1 MIVICPSC
9 STKYNLPDDRAR
21 PGAKL
26 KCTLCKSVF
35 PIESATPPAA
45 GAPDFDAVMG
55 GLGTGGFGMGGPD
68 DAAAG
73 TSGAASGT
81 VSANGAELDHGPFD
95 VAPNPEAD
103 LDAAARPKVQ
113 ADARKRG
120 SADDGPDV
128 SDIIGSMKGYN
139 LDDAPP
145 ATPPRKYGWPVIA
158 GFVAVLLAVAVGVA
172 LRFTGIWP
180 GDKAAEMPPPAVNGT
195 EQIKSIALRNYRQYY
210 VNNEKVGQVA
220 VIEGKVVNNFPSP
233 RELIKIEASLY
244 DAAGTAVVTKQQL
257 CGVTVSLF
265 QLQVL
270 GEQELETALNNKI
283 EILTNNTNVPP
294 GGEVPF
300 MVVFYNPPAS
310 VAEFGVKVVEARTPP
325 DSK

>member
-35 PIESATPPAA
+35 PIESATPPSA

-55 GLGTGGFGMGGPD
+55 GLGMGGLGMGGPG
-68 DAAAG
+68 DAAA
-73 TSGAASGT
+73 SDT
-81 VSANGAELDHGPFD
+81 VSSNGAELDHGPFD
-95 VAPNPEAD
+95 VASDPEAD
-103 LDAAARPKVQ
+103 LAAAVRAKVQ

-145 ATPPRKYGWPVIA
+145 AVPPKKYGWPVIA
-158 GFVAVLLAVAVGVA
+158 GFVAVLLAVAVGVT
-172 LRFTGIWP
+172 LRFTGMWP
-180 GDKAAEMPPPAVNGT
+180 GDKAVETPPPAVNGT
-195 EQIKSIALRNYRQYY
+195 EQIKNIALRNYRQYY

-220 VIEGKVVNNFPSP
+220 VIEGKVVNNFSSP
-233 RELIKIEASLY
+233 RELMKIEASLY

-310 VAEFGVKVVEARTPP
+310 VAEFGVKVVEARIPP
-325 DSK
+325 DGK

>member
-35 PIESATPPAA
+35 PIEAATPPAS

-55 GLGTGGFGMGGPD
+55 GAGIGFGD
-68 DAAAG
+68 DADAR
-73 TSGAASGT
+73 
-81 VSANGAELDHGPFD
+81 SATNPYMSDNGAVLDHGPFD
-95 VAPNPEAD
+95 VAQGSDAD
-103 LDAAARPKVQ
+103 LDAAVRAKVQ
-113 ADARKRG
+113 RDRG
-120 SADDGPDV
+120 DDGPDV

-145 ATPPRKYGWPVIA
+145 AAPQKKYGWPVIA
-158 GFVAVLLAVAVGVA
+158 GFVVLLLAVVVGVA
-172 LRFTGIWP
+172 LRFTGFW
-180 GDKAAEMPPPAVNGT
+180 GGEKAAEAPPPVVNGT
-195 EQIKSIALRNYRQYY
+195 EQIKNIALRNYRQYY

-220 VIEGKVVNNFPSP
+220 VIEGKVVNNFASP
-233 RELIKIEASLY
+233 RELVKIEASLY
-244 DAAGTAVVTKQQL
+244 DAAGNAVLTKQQL

>member
-35 PIESATPPAA
+35 PIEAATPPTTPS
-45 GAPDFDAVMG
+45 GGVPDFDAAMG
-55 GLGTGGFGMGGPD
+55 DMGMGSD
-68 DAAAG
+68 DAQ
-73 TSGAASGT
+73 GAANGF
-81 VSANGAELDHGPFD
+81 VSANGTELDHGPFD
-95 VAPNPEAD
+95 VASDDDN
-103 LDAAARPKVQ
+103 LAAAVRVKMQ
-113 ADARKRG
+113 AEARKRDRAG
-120 SADDGPDV
+120 DEGPDV

-145 ATPPRKYGWPVIA
+145 AVPPKKYGWPVVA
-158 GFVAVLLAVAVGVA
+158 GFVAVLLCIAVAVT

-180 GDKAAEMPPPAVNGT
+180 AEKAADMPPPVVNGT
-195 EQIKSIALRNYRQYY
+195 EQIKNIALRNYRQYY

-220 VIEGKVVNNFPSP
+220 VIEGKVVNNFSSP

-244 DAAGTAVVTKQQL
+244 DANGAAVVTKQQL

-325 DSK
+325 ESK

>member
-35 PIESATPPAA
+35 PIESATPPSA

-55 GLGTGGFGMGGPD
+55 GLGMGGLGMGGPD
-68 DAAAG
+68 DAAA
-73 TSGAASGT
+73 SDT
-81 VSANGAELDHGPFD
+81 VSSNGAELDHGPFD
-95 VAPNPEAD
+95 VASDPEAD
-103 LDAAARPKVQ
+103 LAAAVRAKVQ

-145 ATPPRKYGWPVIA
+145 AVPPKKYGWPVIA
-158 GFVAVLLAVAVGVA
+158 GFVAVLLAVAVGVT
-172 LRFTGIWP
+172 LRFTGMWP
-180 GDKAAEMPPPAVNGT
+180 GDKAVETPPPAVNGT
-195 EQIKSIALRNYRQYY
+195 EQIKNIALRNYRQYY

-220 VIEGKVVNNFPSP
+220 VIEGKVVNNFSSP
-233 RELIKIEASLY
+233 RELMKIEASLY

-310 VAEFGVKVVEARTPP
+310 VAEFGVKVVEARIPP
-325 DSK
+325 DGK

>member
-35 PIESATPPAA
+35 PIEAGTPPTTPP
-45 GAPDFDAVMG
+45 GGVPDFDAAMG
-55 GLGTGGFGMGGPD
+55 DMGMGSD
-68 DAAAG
+68 DAQ
-73 TSGAASGT
+73 GAANGL

-95 VAPNPEAD
+95 VASDDAD
-103 LDAAARPKVQ
+103 LDAAVRAKMQ
-113 ADARKRG
+113 AEARKRDRAG
-120 SADDGPDV
+120 DEGPDV

-145 ATPPRKYGWPVIA
+145 AVTPKKYGWPVVA
-158 GFVAVLLAVAVGVA
+158 GFVAVLLAVAVGVT

-180 GDKAAEMPPPAVNGT
+180 SDKAADTPPPVVNGT
-195 EQIKSIALRNYRQYY
+195 EQIKNIALRNYRQYY

-220 VIEGKVVNNFPSP
+220 VIEGKVVNNFSSP

-244 DAAGTAVVTKQQL
+244 DANGAAVVTKQQL

-325 DSK
+325 ESK

>member
-35 PIESATPPAA
+35 PIESATPPSD
-45 GAPDFDAVMG
+45 GAPDFDSVMG
-55 GLGTGGFGMGGPD
+55 NAGLGGPD
-68 DAAAG
+68 AAFGGDAPAQP
-73 TSGAASGT
+73 SGDMPGDTPATG
-81 VSANGAELDHGPFD
+81 NGAELDHGPFD
-95 VAPNPEAD
+95 VTVNPDAD
-103 LDAAARPKVQ
+103 PAA
-113 ADARKRG
+113 ARKRG
-120 SADDGPDV
+120 RADDDGPDV

-145 ATPPRKYGWPVIA
+145 AVPPKKYGWPVIA
-158 GFVAVLLAVAVGVA
+158 GFVAVLLAVGVA
-172 LRFTGIWP
+172 VTLRLTGFWP
-180 GDKAAEMPPPAVNGT
+180 GEKPVETPPPVVNGT
-195 EQIKSIALRNYRQYY
+195 EQIKNIALRNYRQYY

-220 VIEGKVVNNFPSP
+220 VIEGKVVNNFASP

-244 DAAGTAVVTKQQL
+244 DAAGAAVVTKQQL

-325 DSK
+325 ESK

>member
-35 PIESATPPAA
+35 PIESATPPSA

-55 GLGTGGFGMGGPD
+55 GLGMGGAD
-68 DAAAG
+68 DAAPG
-73 TSGAASGT
+73 KPGD
-81 VSANGAELDHGPFD
+81 VSPNGAELDHGPFA
-95 VAPNPEAD
+95 VASDPEAD
-103 LDAAARPKVQ
+103 LAAAVRAKVQ

-120 SADDGPDV
+120 PDDGPDV

-145 ATPPRKYGWPVIA
+145 AVPPKKYGWPVIA
-158 GFVAVLLAVAVGVA
+158 GFVVVLLSVAVGVT

-180 GDKAAEMPPPAVNGT
+180 GEKAAETPPPVVNGT
-195 EQIKSIALRNYRQYY
+195 EQIKNIALRNYRQYY

-220 VIEGKVVNNFPSP
+220 VIEGKVVNNFSSP

-244 DAAGTAVVTKQQL
+244 DAAGAAVVTKQQL

-325 DSK
+325 DNK

>member
-35 PIESATPPAA
+35 PIEAATPPSASMD
-45 GAPDFDAVMG
+45 GVPDFDAVMG
-55 GLGTGGFGMGGPD
+55 GMGMGD
-68 DAAAG
+68 DAQGAPSGSAATNG
-73 TSGAASGT
+73 T
-81 VSANGAELDHGPFD
+81 ELDHGPFD
-95 VAPNPEAD
+95 VASDGESP
-103 LDAAARPKVQ
+103 DAAAHAKAQ
-113 ADARKRG
+113 ADARKRDRAG
-120 SADDGPDV
+120 DGDGPDV

-145 ATPPRKYGWPVIA
+145 AAPPKKYGWPVLA
-158 GFVAVLLAVAVGVA
+158 GFAVVLLGIVVAVT
-172 LRFTGIWP
+172 LRLTGIW
-180 GDKAAEMPPPAVNGT
+180 GVDKAAEAPPPAVNGT
-195 EQIKSIALRNYRQYY
+195 EQIKNIALRNYRQYY

-244 DAAGTAVVTKQQL
+244 DASGAAVVTKQQL

-325 DSK
+325 ENK

>member
-35 PIESATPPAA
+35 PIEAATPPAS

-55 GLGTGGFGMGGPD
+55 GAGMGLDD
-68 DAAAG
+68 DARA
-73 TSGAASGT
+73 AASPDLSG
-81 VSANGAELDHGPFD
+81 NGAELDHGPFD
-95 VAPNPEAD
+95 VAHDPEAD
-103 LDAAARPKVQ
+103 LDAAVRAKVQ
-113 ADARKRG
+113 ADARKRDRG
-120 SADDGPDV
+120 DDGPDV

-145 ATPPRKYGWPVIA
+145 AAPRKKYGWPVIA
-158 GFVAVLLAVAVGVA
+158 GFVVVLLAVVVGVA
-172 LRFTGIWP
+172 LRFTGIW
-180 GDKAAEMPPPAVNGT
+180 GGEKAAEAPPPMVNGT
-195 EQIKSIALRNYRQYY
+195 EQIKNIALRNYRQYY

-220 VIEGKVVNNFPSP
+220 VIEGKVVNNFASP
-233 RELIKIEASLY
+233 RELVKIEASLY
-244 DAAGTAVVTKQQL
+244 DAAGNAVLTKQQL